1 MSKSTVIAMSLFL
14 CCMMARGQSMTRYF
28 LTPTVAQQPGI
39 EQHILIDTGAN
50 GKQGKDTLFQIRTT
64 DGEPMAYYRKIRQE
78 ACFDGKCR
86 PLDVRI
92 YWNITGRYLGLELP
106 PGEFLSKTEHVPF
119 TRAEYRRLN
128 GLLADSLSPLGQWK
142 IQQIKK
148 TSGEADLDGIT
159 GATTPSIAPYV
170 VKGALYTTYVLW
182 HIIYGDT
189 QQTVMRLTAAQLT
202 PNLMAKIVSSNDRG
216 DRLWVLP
223 YLTRANLTPTLQ
235 DSLLAMINEENYSLS
250 ERVIKLLPANS
261 LNDSLM
267 QNKWIAQLKVVHYA
281 LQSLLLE
288 KLMQVTTLY
297 PASSVALAEQ
307 MKHLNGKPLADIF
320 KLYRKFQ
327 VSDKRVMHVV
337 TELSNS
343 DNGYVAHMAKA
354 YLTNNQ

>member
-1 MSKSTVIAMSLFL
+1 
-14 CCMMARGQSMTRYF
+14 MTRYF
-28 LTPTVAQQPGI
+28 LDPTVTQQSGT
-39 EQHILIDTGAN
+39 EQHTLIDTGKQ
-50 GKQGKDTLFQIRTT
+50 GKLGKDTLFQIRTAE
-64 DGEPMAYYRKIRQE
+64 GEPMAYYRKIKQE

-86 PLDVRI
+86 PLNVWV
-92 YWNITGRYLGLELP
+92 YWNITGRYLGLALP

-119 TRAEYRRLN
+119 TRAEYWRLN

-182 HIIYGDT
+182 HVIYGNT
-189 QQTVMRLTAAQLT
+189 QQEVMRLTAAQLT
-202 PNLMAKIVSSNDRG
+202 PNLIAKIISGKDRS

-223 YLTRANLTPTLQ
+223 YLTETDLAPTLQ

-250 ERVIKLLPANS
+250 ERVIKLLPAKS
-261 LNDSLM
+261 LDDPLM
-267 QNKWIAQLKVVHYA
+267 QNKWVAQLKVVHYA

-288 KLMQVTTLY
+288 KLMHASTLY
-297 PASSVALAEQ
+297 PASAVALAEQ
-307 MKHLNGKPLADIF
+307 MKHLNGKPLANIF

-327 VSDKRVMHVV
+327 VSDKRVMRVV

-343 DNGYVAHMAKA
+343 DNGYVAHMAKD
-354 YLTNNQ
+354 YLTNNQYPTTNNQ